1 MITITKNEEV
11 VLNQIKI
18 YAIEYP
24 EGIPINV
31 LMKDLGFHE
40 YDLVQILRELEDK
53 ELVVFKD
60 DKVSLSEYEKEG
72 NTVNSKK
79 DVEELE
85 LNMKEKES
93 YKLIQ
98 NLVDDKNLIS
108 KYTLEGHLLYGDL
121 ELSNFRMYHIILSL
135 QNKGLLKPIN
145 KDDGEYYLLVE

>member
-60 DKVSLSEYEKEG
+60 DKVSLSEY
-72 NTVNSKK
+72 
-79 DVEELE
+79 
-85 LNMKEKES
+85 
-93 YKLIQ
+93 
-98 NLVDDKNLIS
+98 
-108 KYTLEGHLLYGDL
+108 
-121 ELSNFRMYHIILSL
+121 
-135 QNKGLLKPIN
+135 
-145 KDDGEYYLLVE
+145 